1 MKEGLIVKSRHVLA
15 AVLVTYLVISLV
27 PSLGLMSLL
36 GKTGK
41 GKKG

>member
-1 MKEGLIVKSRHVLA
+1 MRNKHVVV
-15 AVLVTYLVISLV
+15 AVVVTYLVLSFV

-36 GKTGK
+36 GK